1 MTHFTGLPKSLRI
14 GPHDID
20 IVLNVKTNT
29 DRWAEWN
36 NHTLKINI
44 YSGAASGSHAVYILL
59 HEIEHAIH
67 DTFGVDYKLHEEESV
82 TIMMSTGWTQVWRDN
97 PMLLKWM
104 AKTLAK

>member
-1 MTHFTGLPKSLRI
+1 MSHYAGLPKSLRI
-14 GPHDID
+14 GPNDVDVI
-20 IVLNVKTNT
+20 LNQKINS

-36 NHTLKINI
+36 SHTLTINV
-44 YSGAASGSHAVYILL
+44 YCGTDKGPHAVYVML

-67 DTFGVDYKLHEEESV
+67 DTFGVDYKSHDEESI
-82 TIMMSTGWTQVWRDN
+82 TIAMSTGWTQVWRDN